1 MFTLPN
7 KKIFYYRTIYISCT
21 SILGFCR
28 GTQHYKYTYNKK
40 MDRYLHLFSFKTP
53 IFTSYEMRFYN
64 TKNLQNQHLTRLKHV
79 LDEKQPSSILQNKYP
94 LFVFSFFYNLFQIYM
109 GLLITKTN

>member
-28 GTQHYKYTYNKK
+28 GTQDYKYTYNKK
-40 MDRYLHLFSFKTP
+40 MDRYLKEKKCYEKPQFFYYNYFCYGFLGSLLYVNPFTLPWMIPKELYRLEVDLRKLEDEKK
-53 IFTSYEMRFYN
+53 TSYYN
-64 TKNLQNQHLTRLKHV
+64 
-79 LDEKQPSSILQNKYP
+79 E
-94 LFVFSFFYNLFQIYM
+94 IY
-109 GLLITKTN
+109 